1 MRFLQKLSRL
11 WLVGLVPA
19 ITVVYSL
26 LWSLPNPQTYQRAL
40 AATNFYDEIT
50 HIAQKKLVSIENSD
64 NFDWQKLVVLTVLSN
79 FSQSQWQDL
88 VEGNIL
94 AWTDWLSGRSSNL
107 AVYIPI
113 DQLELVL
120 AKNLDRTI
128 QGLVEKNQLP
138 ECSLADLQNLKQG
151 NLTNNFKLCLPSE
164 VSSGQV
170 SFLDFL
176 NLEIGKI
183 VSSLLAEDSFSLS
196 RSRYFVTEL
205 KNLSMS
211 IGASLTPQLNQ
222 VRDWLL
228 LAKAQIWWF
237 VGVTLLILLLHLWL
251 TIVTNQNLWLELT
264 WLFGAISSRLLGWI
278 VGLILLLG
286 ASALLILK
294 TIGVWFDQS
303 VVIDLVTLLLKT
315 VLFLGFYLNW
325 WAVWMTVVTGIGFF
339 LARFLYKQQQE
350 QLLCKNQ
357 QLLEYQL
364 NYQQADTFDSQFKQ
378 ALSEINQ
385 NSTETYDEV
394 MFKSFNDATLADS
407 ANQSGTV
414 SHIFAESVS
423 RLNLEKSQAP
433 AVKLKTRSKI
443 PVLDTNVV
451 SVKSNVNSENT
462 LKSSNSKKIQL

>member
-1 MRFLQKLSRL
+1 MRFLQKLTRL

-64 NFDWQKLVVLTVLSN
+64 NFNWRKLVVLTVLSN

-196 RSRYFVTEL
+196 RSRYFLTEL
-205 KNLSMS
+205 ENLSMS
-211 IGASLTPQLNQ
+211 IGAWLTPQLNQ

-325 WAVWMTVVTGIGFF
+325 WAVG
-339 LARFLYKQQQE
+339 
-350 QLLCKNQ
+350 
-357 QLLEYQL
+357 
-364 NYQQADTFDSQFKQ
+364 
-378 ALSEINQ
+378 
-385 NSTETYDEV
+385 
-394 MFKSFNDATLADS
+394 
-407 ANQSGTV
+407 
-414 SHIFAESVS
+414 
-423 RLNLEKSQAP
+423 
-433 AVKLKTRSKI
+433 
-443 PVLDTNVV
+443 
-451 SVKSNVNSENT
+451 
-462 LKSSNSKKIQL
+462 